1 MNVSGFTQLLNVAAD
16 TPLKEEERAALLA
29 ALIS

>member
-1 MNVSGFTQLLNVAAD
+1 MNVSELSQILNATAD
-16 TPLKEEERAALLA
+16 TFLKEEERAALLA